1 MHNEY
6 TLFVVITCVLIVY
19 SLFAKRIHQLS
30 ITGPMFMLTAG
41 LIYSFVFYGTSD
53 IDVELTSFQI
63 YIELTLALILFSD
76 AAKTKLAVLT
86 HSYAYP
92 LLLLLVALP
101 ITFAL
106 GSLLGSLLFTEL
118 PFLHIALLAI
128 ILTPTDAALS
138 SSFIENSKIPEQTRE
153 AVNVESG
160 LNDGLAVPIFL
171 LLLYS
176 AINQQ
181 TPDLSKTMII
191 AIKEI
196 GIATL
201 IAGFVSPLI
210 FKIVL
215 FSEKYRLYNKDNEV
229 FIFVAIAVLI
239 YLLTQ
244 SLGGSGFFAA
254 FIAGLLFDIK
264 FKSAFKPQRLSNA
277 HALANT
283 CALIIWFVFANFAFT
298 YLHNG
303 VELKGIIFAI
313 LALTIMRILP
323 VLLSLL
329 FTALPFKQRIL
340 LAWFGPRGLASVV
353 FTLILIQELTS
364 VSELIIDSAI
374 LTIILSVI
382 FHGLSA
388 KLKLK

>member
-6 TLFVVITCVLIVY
+6 TLFVVITCVLIAY
-19 SLFAKRIHQLS
+19 SLFAKRIHQLN

-41 LIYSFVFYGTSD
+41 LIYSFVFYGTSK

-138 SSFIENSKIPEQTRE
+138 SNFIENSKIPEQTRE

-210 FKIVL
+210 FKVVL

-303 VELKGIIFAI
+303 VELKAIIFAI

>member
-6 TLFVVITCVLIVY
+6 TLFVVITCVLTAY

-41 LIYSFVFYGTSD
+41 LIYSFAFYGTSEID
-53 IDVELTSFQI
+53 IEITSFQL
-63 YIELTLALILFSD
+63 YIEPTSALILFSD

-106 GSLLGSLLFTEL
+106 GSLLGSLLFTDL
-118 PFLHIALLAI
+118 PFIHIALLAI
-128 ILTPTDAALS
+128 ILTPTDVALS
-138 SSFIENSKIPEQTRE
+138 SSFIENSKIPVQTRE

-176 AINQQ
+176 AINKQ
-181 TPDLSKTMII
+181 TPDLSKTIII

-201 IAGFVSPLI
+201 IAGVVSPFI
-210 FKIVL
+210 FKVVL
-215 FSEKYRLYNKDNEV
+215 FSEKYRLYNTDNEV

-244 SLGGSGFFAA
+244 SLGGS
-254 FIAGLLFDIK
+254 
-264 FKSAFKPQRLSNA
+264 
-277 HALANT
+277 
-283 CALIIWFVFANFAFT
+283 
-298 YLHNG
+298 
-303 VELKGIIFAI
+303 
-313 LALTIMRILP
+313 
-323 VLLSLL
+323 
-329 FTALPFKQRIL
+329 
-340 LAWFGPRGLASVV
+340 
-353 FTLILIQELTS
+353 
-364 VSELIIDSAI
+364 
-374 LTIILSVI
+374 
-382 FHGLSA
+382 
-388 KLKLK
+388 